1 MFVCLPIAFNFV
13 IGIVSY
19 SYFVIRIVIYI
30 YMYIYIYIYITPL
43 CKLSTEKKE
52 LIIIKAFI
60 ETAIY

>member
-1 MFVCLPIAFNFV
+1 MAFNFV

-30 YMYIYIYIYITPL
+30 YVYIYIYIYIYTPL